1 MAKPPYT
8 PAAGRLPVLLLA
20 GAAVWWLTMRSK
32 PAQAAAAGAAVV
44 TGENRFLSPIQAGED
59 PYTRRKSDPAALIST
74 AFTNPTPGGI

>member
-32 PAQAAAAGAAVV
+32 PAQAAAAAGAV

-59 PYTRRKSDPAALIST
+59 PYTRRKSDMAAQIST